1 MLELIKEENVEVG
14 VHAADWEDAIRR
26 SAQHLLETGKIE
38 ERYIR
43 AMIDA
48 VHRVGP
54 YIVLGNHVALAHARP
69 ECGVNELSVH
79 FTTLEPPIPFGS
91 EKFDP
96 VSLIITLAAVDADS
110 HLELISELA
119 DILMEETHVE
129 RLSSCT
135 TEREFVELLRRMKEE
150 SNAYYI
156 SYRRNFHQVWYPYT
170 AKGPAGVCDAGGGEQ
185 RCQSIEGAWHP
196 ASC

>member
-1 MLELIKEENVEVG
+1 MLEHIKEENVDVR
-14 VHAADWEDAIRR
+14 VSAVDWEDAIRR

-38 ERYIR
+38 ERYIS

-54 YIVLGNHVALAHARP
+54 YIVLGNHVALTHARP

-79 FTTLEPPIPFGS
+79 FTTLEPPVPFGS

-119 DILMEETHVE
+119 DILMEEEHVE
-129 RLSSCT
+129 RLSNSAT
-135 TEREFVELLRRMKEE
+135 RQEFIELLQGMKE
-150 SNAYYI
+150 
-156 SYRRNFHQVWYPYT
+156 
-170 AKGPAGVCDAGGGEQ
+170 D
-185 RCQSIEGAWHP
+185 
-196 ASC
+196 

>member
-79 FTTLEPPIPFGS
+79 FTTL
-91 EKFDP
+91 
-96 VSLIITLAAVDADS
+96 
-110 HLELISELA
+110 
-119 DILMEETHVE
+119 
-129 RLSSCT
+129 
-135 TEREFVELLRRMKEE
+135 
-150 SNAYYI
+150 
-156 SYRRNFHQVWYPYT
+156 
-170 AKGPAGVCDAGGGEQ
+170 
-185 RCQSIEGAWHP
+185 
-196 ASC
+196 

>member
-79 FTTLEPPIPFGS
+79 FTTLQPPIPFGS

-119 DILMEETHVE
+119 DILMEETPCRASVKLYN
-129 RLSSCT
+129 R
-135 TEREFVELLRRMKEE
+135 
-150 SNAYYI
+150 
-156 SYRRNFHQVWYPYT
+156 
-170 AKGPAGVCDAGGGEQ
+170 AGIC
-185 RCQSIEGAWHP
+185 
-196 ASC
+196 

>member
-1 MLELIKEENVEVG
+1 MLEHINEENVDVR
-14 VHAADWEDAIRR
+14 VHAADWEDAIRI

-38 ERYIR
+38 ERYIG

-79 FTTLEPPIPFGS
+79 FTTLEPPVPFGS

-119 DILMEETHVE
+119 DILMEEDHVE
-129 RLSSCT
+129 RLSNSAT
-135 TEREFVELLRRMKEE
+135 RQEFIRLLQEMKE
-150 SNAYYI
+150 
-156 SYRRNFHQVWYPYT
+156 
-170 AKGPAGVCDAGGGEQ
+170 D
-185 RCQSIEGAWHP
+185 
-196 ASC
+196 

>member
-1 MLELIKEENVEVG
+1 MLEHINEENVDVR
-14 VHAADWEDAIRR
+14 VHAADWEDAIHI

-79 FTTLEPPIPFGS
+79 FTTLEPPVPFGS

-119 DILMEETHVE
+119 DILMEEDHVE
-129 RLSSCT
+129 RLSNSAT
-135 TEREFVELLRRMKEE
+135 RQEFIRLLQEMRE
-150 SNAYYI
+150 
-156 SYRRNFHQVWYPYT
+156 
-170 AKGPAGVCDAGGGEQ
+170 D
-185 RCQSIEGAWHP
+185 
-196 ASC
+196 

>member
-1 MLELIKEENVEVG
+1 MLEYINEENVDVR
-14 VHAADWEDAIRR
+14 VHAADLEDAIRI

-38 ERYIR
+38 ERYIG

-79 FTTLEPPIPFGS
+79 FTTLEPPVPFGS

-119 DILMEETHVE
+119 DILMEENHVE
-129 RLSSCT
+129 RLSNSAT
-135 TEREFVELLRRMKEE
+135 RQEFIRLLQEMRE
-150 SNAYYI
+150 
-156 SYRRNFHQVWYPYT
+156 
-170 AKGPAGVCDAGGGEQ
+170 D
-185 RCQSIEGAWHP
+185 
-196 ASC
+196 

>member
-54 YIVLGNHVALAHARP
+54 
-69 ECGVNELSVH
+69 
-79 FTTLEPPIPFGS
+79 
-91 EKFDP
+91 
-96 VSLIITLAAVDADS
+96 
-110 HLELISELA
+110 
-119 DILMEETHVE
+119 
-129 RLSSCT
+129 
-135 TEREFVELLRRMKEE
+135 
-150 SNAYYI
+150 
-156 SYRRNFHQVWYPYT
+156 
-170 AKGPAGVCDAGGGEQ
+170 
-185 RCQSIEGAWHP
+185 
-196 ASC
+196 